1 MDNIII
7 ADFSKSRDVIASG
20 RYQYDYG
27 QIYKPVGV
35 ELPDNFEV
43 HFGNEFVNESY
54 TVLGNADGALVP
66 DVLFTT
72 GLNILAWIFL
82 HDGTDDGRT
91 VYRAYIPIARRSAV
105 TDTPPTP
112 EEQSAITQAI
122 ALMQEYLEQMPTKT
136 SDLENDGDGTSGST
150 FPTTAQ
156 MNDAI
161 DAKVVGALKPKGSCA
176 FANLP
181 ALSAANV
188 NTFYNV
194 SDSFTTT
201 ADFIEGAG
209 HAYPA
214 GTNVAIIN
222 TGSDASP
229 VYKYDAM
236 TGEIDLSDY
245 WNTTN
250 LTALTTAEVD
260 EVWDSVFNPTP

>member
-7 ADFSKSRDVIASG
+7 ADFSESRDVIASG

-35 ELPDNFEV
+35 ELPDNYEV

-136 SDLENDGDGTSGST
+136 SDLENDGDGTDEHSPFAT
-150 FPTTAQ
+150 QAWVTAQ
-156 MNDAI
+156 GLGGDKFYKHEQRTPAAVWTITHNLDKMPSVS
-161 DAKVVGALKPKGSCA
+161 VVD
-176 FANLP
+176 
-181 ALSAANV
+181 SAESV
-188 NTFYNV
+188 V
-194 SDSFTTT
+194 
-201 ADFIEGAG
+201 I
-209 HAYPA
+209 
-214 GTNVAIIN
+214 
-222 TGSDASP
+222 
-229 VYKYDAM
+229 
-236 TGEIDLSDY
+236 GEVEYLD
-245 WNTTN
+245 NNN
-250 LTALTTAEVD
+250 LTVTFRAAFSGCAYL
-260 EVWDSVFNPTP
+260 N